1 MSPIISGLIMTYPF
15 QLYIGVTNFAHC
27 FMMILNWNWSDW
39 IGSYPGVKLDPLIRV
54 DGCLVISEFIY
65 SVYV

>member
-39 IGSYPGVKLDPLIRV
+39 IGSYPGVKLDPL
-54 DGCLVISEFIY
+54 
-65 SVYV
+65 